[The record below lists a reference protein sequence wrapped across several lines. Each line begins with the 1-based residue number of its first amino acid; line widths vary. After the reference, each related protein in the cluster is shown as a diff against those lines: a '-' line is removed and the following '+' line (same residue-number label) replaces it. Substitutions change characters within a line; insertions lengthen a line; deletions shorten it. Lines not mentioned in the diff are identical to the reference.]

1 MQISTKSRYGLRA
14 MVYLAKNKK
23 ICCAKEIAHKEKIP
37 ISYLEKIMAKL
48 KKAGLIN
55 VKKGAGGGYF
65 LSLPPSKIKIG
76 QIIKALEEKMDLVFC
91 LGISKKKC
99 PMQKNCET
107 KIVWEKV
114 QGAIISTLNSLTL
127 FDLIKNEK

>member
-1 MQISTKSRYGLRA
+1 
-14 MVYLAKNKK
+14 
-23 ICCAKEIAHKEKIP
+23 KEKIP